1 MTENVNPAQAEYR
14 LARHYLNKLRRL
26 NEAVRRG
33 RANASY
39 AVAEF
44 DLEWDQIK
52 RWQHWTCRSET
63 DDAAR
68 ALLCIEFPF
77 AGQDILSHRINAAEH
92 VSWLQAALI
101 AVDRLHDMTAE
112 RRLLYELQMAYY
124 RVGSVD
130 MIKEIATR
138 LLQRGEEA
146 SDHLAIERALFGL
159 AAYSDERGLYTDSR
173 QYLQRAL
180 DLATPLKDAVE
191 TGRILNALGSVAL
204 HMGEYEEASHYFQQY
219 LDLMESHGEVS
230 KVCHALL
237 SLGECLI
244 SQRAYDDAER
254 QLQRAVSLCRT
265 LAFQRLLGVG
275 LLALGMLA
283 VERDSLAEA
292 RHYLVEGLDVV
303 RTVGVQRQIVQGLA
317 TLGYV
322 ELRSGEIESALLIL
336 QEGLRLAR
344 EGGRPRNIC
353 DMQVNLT
360 YAHLETRDMAAARSA
375 VTEALTRA
383 QHIRLRP
390 QQTRAI
396 AAAVAYAHVMG
407 ALELAANWAGAIYYD
422 EALNEPIFTSICA
435 GLKSALGS
443 NVYDRAIAAGRM
455 STKDHVIAAILA
467 WLSQDLQY
475 TV

>member
-1 MTENVNPAQAEYR
+1 MTENLDLAQAEYR

-26 NEAVRRG
+26 NDAIRRG

-52 RWQHWTCRSET
+52 RWQNWTCRSEA

-77 AGQDILSHRINAAEH
+77 AGLEILSHRINAAEH
-92 VSWLQAALI
+92 VTWLRAALI
-101 AVDRLHDMTAE
+101 AADRLHDLAAK

-130 MIKEIATR
+130 MIKEVASQ
-138 LLQRGEEA
+138 LLQHGEEA

-159 AAYSDERGLYTDSR
+159 AAYSDERGLYRDSQ
-173 QYLQRAL
+173 QYLRRAL

-191 TGRILNALGSVAL
+191 IGRILNALGSVAL
-204 HMGEYEEASHYFQQY
+204 HMGEYEEASYYFQQY
-219 LDLMESHGEVS
+219 LDLMQSHGEVS

-244 SQRAYDDAER
+244 SLQVYDDAER
-254 QLQRAVSLCRT
+254 HLQRAVSLCRT

-275 LLALGMLA
+275 LLTLG
-283 VERDSLAEA
+283 SLATVRGRLVEA

-303 RTVGVQRQIVQGLA
+303 RAVGVQRQVVQGLA

-322 ELRSGEIESALLIL
+322 ELRSGESESALRIL

-353 DMQVNLT
+353 DVRINLT
-360 YAHLETRDMAAARSA
+360 YAHLVTRNMAAARNA
-375 VTEALTRA
+375 VTEALTSA
-383 QHIRLRP
+383 QHIRSRS
-390 QQTRAI
+390 QQTRAV
-396 AAAVAYAHVMG
+396 AAAVVYAHAVG
-407 ALELAANWAGAIYYD
+407 ALEQAANWAGVVSD
-422 EALNEPIFTSICA
+422 GEALSEPYFTSTCA
-435 GLKSALGS
+435 SLEKALRA
-443 NVYDRAIAAGRM
+443 NVYAQAIVAGKEQ
-455 STKDHVIAAILA
+455 SVELVIPEILA
-467 WLSQDLQY
+467 WLSN
-475 TV
+475 

>member
-1 MTENVNPAQAEYR
+1 MTEHPDLAQAEYR

-26 NEAVRRG
+26 NDAIRRG

-52 RWQHWTCRSET
+52 HWQNWTCRNEVN
-63 DDAAR
+63 DAAR

-77 AGQDILSHRINAAEH
+77 AGLEILSHRVNAAEH
-92 VSWLQAALI
+92 VTWLRAALI
-101 AVDRLHDMTAE
+101 AADHLHEMTAK

-130 MIKEIATR
+130 MIKEVASQ
-138 LLQRGEEA
+138 LLQYGEEA

-159 AAYSDERGLYTDSR
+159 AAYSEERGLYADSQ

-180 DLATPLKDAVE
+180 DLATPLNDAVE

-204 HMGEYEEASHYFQQY
+204 YVGEFVEASRYFQQY

-244 SQRAYDDAER
+244 SLQAYDDAER
-254 QLQRAVSLCRT
+254 HLQRAVSLCRT

-275 LLALGMLA
+275 LLTLG
-283 VERDSLAEA
+283 SLATARGRLVEA
-292 RHYLVEGLDVV
+292 RHYLVEGLDAV
-303 RTVGVQRQIVQGLA
+303 RALGVQRQIVPGLA

-322 ELRSGEIESALLIL
+322 ELRSGEIESALAVLH
-336 QEGLRLAR
+336 EGLRLAR

-353 DMQVNLT
+353 DVQINLT
-360 YAHLETRDMAAARSA
+360 YAHLATRNVAAARTA
-375 VTEALTRA
+375 VTEALTSA
-383 QHIRLRP
+383 QHIHSQS
-390 QQTRAI
+390 QQARAV
-396 AAAVAYAHVMG
+396 AAAVTYAHAIG
-407 ALELAANWAGAIYYD
+407 ALEQAANWAGVIINE
-422 EALNEPIFTSICA
+422 EALSVPYFTSTCA
-435 GLKSALGS
+435 SLQKALGA
-443 NVYDRAIAAGRM
+443 NAYDQAIEAGRRQ
-455 STKDHVIAAILA
+455 TAEHAIPEILTWLA
-467 WLSQDLQY
+467 D
-475 TV
+475 

>member
-1 MTENVNPAQAEYR
+1 MIEQLDLAQAEYR

-26 NEAVRRG
+26 NDAIRRG

-52 RWQHWTCRSET
+52 HWQNWTCRSEA

-77 AGQDILSHRINAAEH
+77 AGLEILSHRINAAAH
-92 VSWLQAALI
+92 VTWLHAALI
-101 AVDRLHDMTAE
+101 AADRLHDMTAI

-130 MIKEIATR
+130 LIKEVASQ
-138 LLQRGEEA
+138 LLQHGEEA

-159 AAYSDERGLYTDSR
+159 AAYSDERGLYRDSL

-180 DLATPLKDAVE
+180 DLAMPLKDAVE
-191 TGRILNALGSVAL
+191 IGRILNALGSVAL
-204 HMGEYEEASHYFQQY
+204 HMGECEEASHYFQQY

-244 SQRAYDDAER
+244 SLQAYDDAER
-254 QLQRAVSLCRT
+254 HLQRAVSLCRT

-275 LLALGMLA
+275 LLTLGMLA

-322 ELRSGEIESALLIL
+322 EVRSGEIESALPIL

-344 EGGRPRNIC
+344 ESGRPRNIC
-353 DMQVNLT
+353 DMQINLT
-360 YAHLETRDMAAARSA
+360 YAYLETRNVVAARHA
-375 VTEALTRA
+375 VTEALTSA

-396 AAAVAYAHVMG
+396 AAAVAYTHVMG
-407 ALELAANWAGAIYYD
+407 ALEQAANWAGVIVDD
-422 EALNEPIFTSICA
+422 EVLNEPFFTSACA
-435 GLKSALGS
+435 GLKNVLGAS
-443 NVYDRAIAAGRM
+443 TYDRAIAAGRM
-455 STKDHVIAAILA
+455 STKDQVIAELLA
-467 WLSQDLQY
+467 WLSQDFQY
-475 TV
+475 TL

>member
-1 MTENVNPAQAEYR
+1 MTENVELAQAEYR

-26 NEAVRRG
+26 NDAIRRG

-52 RWQHWTCRSET
+52 RWQNWTCHSEA

-68 ALLCIEFPF
+68 ALLCIEFPV
-77 AGQDILSHRINAAEH
+77 AGLEILSHRINASEH
-92 VSWLQAALI
+92 ITWLQAALI
-101 AVDRLHDMTAE
+101 AAERLHDLITE

-130 MIKEIATR
+130 MIKEVATQ

-159 AAYSDERGLYTDSR
+159 AAYSEERGLYADSQ

-180 DLATPLKDAVE
+180 DLAMPLKDVVE
-191 TGRILNALGSVAL
+191 IGRILNALGSVAL
-204 HMGEYEEASHYFQQY
+204 HMGECEDASDYFRQY

-254 QLQRAVSLCRT
+254 HLQRAVSLCRT

-275 LLALGMLA
+275 LLTLGMLA

-292 RHYLVEGLDVV
+292 RTYLVEGLDVA

-322 ELRSGEIESALLIL
+322 ELRSGGVENALPIL

-344 EGGRPRNIC
+344 EGGRPRSIC
-353 DMQVNLT
+353 EMQIHLT
-360 YAHLETRDMAAARSA
+360 YAHLATRNVAAARNA
-375 VTEALTRA
+375 VSEALASA

-396 AAAVAYAHVMG
+396 AAAVAYAQLVG
-407 ALELAANWAGAIYYD
+407 ALEKAATCAGVIVD
-422 EALNEPIFTSICA
+422 DVALNEPFFTSTCA
-435 GLKSALGS
+435 GLMNALGA
-443 NVYDRAIAAGRM
+443 NAYNQAIAAGRM
-455 STKDHVIAAILA
+455 HTIGQLISEILA
-467 WLSQDLQY
+467 WLSQELQH
-475 TV
+475 TI

>member
-1 MTENVNPAQAEYR
+1 MTGHLDLAQAEYR
-14 LARHYLNKLRRL
+14 LAQHYLNKLRRL
-26 NEAVRRG
+26 NDAIRRG

-52 RWQHWTCRSET
+52 HWQSWTCRSEA

-77 AGQDILSHRINAAEH
+77 AGLEILSHSINAAEH
-92 VSWLQAALI
+92 VTWLRAALI
-101 AVDRLHDMTAE
+101 AADRLHDMTAK

-130 MIKEIATR
+130 MIKEVASQ
-138 LLQRGEEA
+138 LLQYGEEA

-159 AAYSDERGLYTDSR
+159 AAYSDERGLYRDSR

-180 DLATPLKDAVE
+180 DLAMPLKDAVE
-191 TGRILNALGSVAL
+191 IGRILNALGSVAL
-204 HMGEYEEASHYFQQY
+204 HLGEYEEASHYFQQY
-219 LDLMESHGEVS
+219 LDLMKSHGEVS

-244 SQRAYDDAER
+244 SLQAYDDAER
-254 QLQRAVSLCRT
+254 HLQHAVSLCRT

-275 LLALGMLA
+275 LLTLG
-283 VERDSLAEA
+283 SLAIERGRLVEA

-303 RTVGVQRQIVQGLA
+303 RAIGVQRQVVQGLA

-322 ELRSGEIESALLIL
+322 ELRSGEIESALRIL
-336 QEGLRLAR
+336 QEGLRFAR
-344 EGGRPRNIC
+344 AGGRPRHIC
-353 DMQVNLT
+353 DVQINLT
-360 YAHLETRDMAAARSA
+360 YAHLATRNVAAARKA

-396 AAAVAYAHVMG
+396 AAAVAYAHAIG
-407 ALELAANWAGAIYYD
+407 ALEQAAKWAGAIED
-422 EALNEPIFTSICA
+422 AEALNEPFFTSTCA
-435 GLKSALGS
+435 ELKNALGA
-443 NVYDRAIAAGRM
+443 NAYDQAIAAGRRQ
-455 STKDHVIAAILA
+455 TVKHAVPEILV
-467 WLSQDLQY
+467 WLTD
-475 TV
+475 